1 MEARIENGVSQIS
14 GESLPV
20 AALDVSTSRPRKKIR
35 LAQVRA
41 LGERLRALA
50 LQGVGGRMAA
60 IELLQTMDRDA
71 DFAPSA
77 RPMFQDLLGAWGVAT
92 ARPIEIPAN
101 DTPYWLRG
109 ERLLANHQ
117 SSSTFPGSADVVV
130 IGAGLTGASAAYH
143 LALEDRSGARIVVLD
158 QGEPAGEASGRNGGN
173 FELFPENSVGMYE
186 GLARERAAFLRKR
199 YPGLPTAIV
208 HAESERQASAVLGLS
223 LRNRDLLKSI
233 ILREQIDCDFA
244 PKGWLHLACNEE
256 QEQGMC
262 DEVMLAAQ
270 HGQRIEIWSRRKI
283 REEFGIETAYL
294 GRFSPGDGT
303 YHPFKYVYGLLQCA
317 LRAGV
322 ELYTHVR
329 VVDVA
334 SMGPDKHQL
343 LTERG
348 TIIARRVIVAT
359 NAFTSHLFPEL
370 GEIRPH
376 QSQIQVTEYAPDR
389 ARGRVVTCED
399 GPVFFN
405 QPREGVKDGLA
416 PVLMGG
422 GADRPMRSPSSRRRS
437 PRVHAQLLAL
447 RSRFYPELDGRPPSA
462 EWIGAMAF
470 TPDQLPAIGFLRP
483 GVIVAA
489 GYNGYGGSFTTAA
502 GLAAARM
509 ALTSSVPD
517 WVPAD
522 VFSPR
527 RLLSSEPVFM
537 TAQDSL
543 WRIATSLCRQ
553 LKVVERQ
560 IAESLALQ
568 AARPRSRAPKNV
580 TQMMRAVP
588 RDTSPGSSIDAGLL
602 RALENFSDFSL
613 DELNQML
620 AVATRCDL
628 PKGRLLFREGD
639 PGDSCFILIRG
650 QIDVTIK
657 VRQQRHL
664 LAQLSPGTIF
674 GQVSLVA
681 GEPRTATCTI
691 RRDALLAQLDRPAC
705 EKLLGTEAPV
715 ALKFLAAL
723 NRGLTEALRTADRR
737 LMQLNDD
744 GRSDAWQASATA
756 TP

>member
-1 MEARIENGVSQIS
+1 MSR
-14 GESLPV
+14 
-20 AALDVSTSRPRKKIR
+20 TSRRVRRK
-35 LAQVRA
+35 LTAVHVRA
-41 LGERLRALA
+41 LGDKLQSLA
-50 LQGVGGRMAA
+50 RQGAGGRAA
-60 IELLQTMDRDA
+60 AVEMLRTIDREA
-71 DFAPSA
+71 DFSPTA
-77 RPMFQDLLGAWGVAT
+77 RSMFQDLLGAWGVAT
-92 ARPIEIPAN
+92 PHPIGIPAN

-109 ERLLANHQ
+109 DRLLANHQ
-117 SSSTFPGSADVVV
+117 SNAALPAIADVVI

-143 LALEDRSGARIVVLD
+143 LARHADSPARIVVLE

-186 GLARERAAFLRKR
+186 GLASERVAFLRRR
-199 YPGLPTAIV
+199 YPGLPAAIV
-208 HAESERQASAVLGLS
+208 QAESERQASVVLGLS

-283 REEFGIETAYL
+283 REQFGIETSYL

-317 LRAGV
+317 LRKGV
-322 ELYTHVR
+322 ELYTRVR

-334 SMGPDKHQL
+334 SRAPGEHQV

-348 TIIARRVIVAT
+348 TIMARRVIVAT
-359 NAFTSHLFPEL
+359 NAFTSQLFPEL
-370 GEIRPH
+370 DEIRPQ

-389 ARGRVVTCED
+389 TRGRVVTCEE

-405 QPREGVKDGLA
+405 QPRDAVREGLA

-422 GADRPMRSPSSRRRS
+422 GADRPMQSPSSRRRS
-437 PRVHAQLLAL
+437 PRVHEQLLAL
-447 RSRFYPELDGRPPSA
+447 RSRFYPELEGRPPSA

-483 GVIVAA
+483 GVVVAA

-502 GLAAARM
+502 GLAAAQM
-509 ALTSSVPD
+509 VLTSSTPD
-517 WVPAD
+517 WIPED

-527 RLLSSEPVFM
+527 RLLGTEPLFM
-537 TAQDSL
+537 TGRDGL
-543 WRIATSLCRQ
+543 WRIATSLCKQ
-553 LKVVERQ
+553 LKVVDRQ
-560 IAESLALQ
+560 ITESLALRGPARTRAR
-568 AARPRSRAPKNV
+568 AAPRNV
-580 TQMMRAVP
+580 TQMMRAAP
-588 RDTSPGSSIDAGLL
+588 RDTSPGSSIDATLL
-602 RALENFSDFSL
+602 QALETFSDFSV

-620 AVATRCDL
+620 AAATRCDL
-628 PKGRLLFREGD
+628 PKGRMLFREGD
-639 PGDSCFILIRG
+639 PGDSCFILVSG
-650 QIDVTIK
+650 QLDVTIK

-664 LAQLSPGTIF
+664 LTQLSPGKIF
-674 GQVSLVA
+674 GQVSLIA
-681 GEPRTATCTI
+681 GEPRSATCTV
-691 RRDALLAQLDRPAC
+691 RRDAVLAQLDREAC
-705 EKLLGTEAPV
+705 EKLLGTQAPV

-723 NRGLTEALRTADRR
+723 NRGLTEALRVADRR
-737 LMQLNDD
+737 LMQLNDE
-744 GRSDAWQASATA
+744 GQATDAWQGSAHVS
-756 TP
+756 P